1 MPITGRFSLFGCF
14 YRSRDTPIL
23 VPGLVGKRV
32 VHIAAG
38 SGHSAAVTEDGALYT
53 WGKGTYGRLGH
64 GECAPVSMACMSAV
78 TLCPDKGGR

>member
-1 MPITGRFSLFGCF
+1 MLSFS
-14 YRSRDTPIL
+14 RSRDTPIL

-38 SGHSAAVTEDGALYT
+38 SGHSAAVSEDGVLYT

-64 GECAPVSMACMSAV
+64 GECAPIPPLAYVMSVAAF
-78 TLCPDKGGR
+78 DFYI